1 MLDHTRPPSS
11 LSDRPARPP
20 RLERLGWDARV
31 ASLVTPLLEQSPESV
46 AARVSRVER
55 TGCRLALDDSD
66 GDEPARAAG
75 PRLAVGDWVT
85 ARRDDHDL
93 EVVAVAPRWSQLTRR
108 DPSGDVQVLAA
119 NVDFVL
125 ITVPADRISLAR
137 AEREVVLAWD
147 SGARPV
153 VLVTKADLAAAD
165 AVSLVQDRLVGVD
178 VLPVSTVTG
187 EGLAEVR
194 AALRPNRTAVLLGPS
209 GAGKSSLVNGLLGES
224 RAEVGEVRTGDR
236 RGRHTTTAREMLE
249 VPSGGVLIDTPG
261 LRSVGLTGSEDLA
274 EAFADVEELAAGC
287 RFGDCGHRTE
297 PGCAV
302 RAAVESGRLSEDRA
316 ASYVKLQR
324 EVRFEARRD
333 DPLAQA
339 EVKRQAKRLHR
350 EIRRFNRERP
360 DR

>member
-11 LSDRPARPP
+11 LSDLPARPQ

-31 ASLVTPLLEQSPESV
+31 ASLVTPLLEESPAAV

-55 TGCRLALDDSD
+55 TGCLLALDDSD

-75 PRLAVGDWVT
+75 ARLAVGDWVT
-85 ARRDDHDL
+85 ARRGDHDL

-108 DPSGDVQVLAA
+108 DPAGDVQVLAA
-119 NVDFVL
+119 NIDIVL

-165 AVSLVQDRLVGVD
+165 AVSLVRDRLVGVD

-187 EGLAEVR
+187 EGLAAVR

-209 GAGKSSLVNGLLGES
+209 GAGKSSLVNGLLEEA
-224 RAEVGEVRTGDR
+224 RAEVGEVRAGDR

-249 VPSGGVLIDTPG
+249 VSSGGVLIDTPG

-274 EAFADVEELAAGC
+274 EAFADVEDLAGGC

-316 ASYVKLQR
+316 ASYFKLQR

-333 DPLAQA
+333 DPLAQV